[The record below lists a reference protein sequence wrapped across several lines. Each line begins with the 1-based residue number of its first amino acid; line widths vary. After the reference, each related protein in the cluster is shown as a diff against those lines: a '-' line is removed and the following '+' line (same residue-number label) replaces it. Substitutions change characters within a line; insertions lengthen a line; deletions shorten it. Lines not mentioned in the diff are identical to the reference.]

1 MRLINFNETAFI
13 VASAAAA
20 VSAAAAAVCNSVANV
35 ATWFNQ
41 PNAISLAPTVPC
53 PSPTSSLC
61 HAEWQA
67 AYELCRI
74 IFRVWQAQ
82 LEL

>member
-20 VSAAAAAVCNSVANV
+20 AVAAAAVCNSVANV

-41 PNAISLAPTVPC
+41 PNAISLAINPAPTVPL
-53 PSPTSSLC
+53 SSAPPPVL
-61 HAEWQA
+61 A
-67 AYELCRI
+67 LPR
-74 IFRVWQAQ
+74 
-82 LEL
+82 